1 MAIRGAQE
9 AEIERVAL
17 ARRLKDAEAARIE
30 EERKILEAAEQ
41 EKERIRADDQQQK
54 YSIDKAWRISHKEQM
69 DEMKAENARAAE
81 ETRRLTDRQR

>member
-1 MAIRGAQE
+1 MAIKGTEE
-9 AEIERVAL
+9 AEKDRMAL
-17 ARRLKDAEAARIE
+17 ARRLKNSEAAQIE
-30 EERKILEAAEQ
+30 KERKILEAAEQ

-54 YSIDKAWRISHKEQM
+54 DSIDKAWRISHKEQM

>member
-9 AEIERVAL
+9 AESERIAL
-17 ARRLKDAEAARIE
+17 ARRLKNAEAARIK

-69 DEMKAENARAAE
+69 DEMKAENARAAKE
-81 ETRRLTDRQR
+81 IRRLTDRQR